1 MGAIFDALY
10 TFWNQIV
17 YAISNIRFF
26 DIIDIIA
33 IAWIIYKAIGFLL
46 ETRAGMLVK
55 GLSVIFGTYLL
66 ANLFKLTVV
75 SWLLSVI
82 VDSALVVMAIIF
94 QPEIRRMLEKVGHTK
109 LIGSKKYDDESD
121 WEILDRLDLGND
133 EDFVYIQKMI
143 SDNFTTD
150 VNFYWSDAVRDGAE
164 MWKMRED
171 GLADL
176 PEDLKNWIKYER
188 VRMSGKY
195 NMVTEAG
202 YASYEANLSME
213 DYREVQKNYTD
224 LAMKAIEKIG
234 REKIKELVEK

>member
-1 MGAIFDALY
+1 MGKVINYGTKFKFEWAEGKRSETDKYVGKELSFKEFIYIITKRHHEIA
-10 TFWNQIV
+10 
-17 YAISNIRFF
+17 SRNITE
-26 DIIDIIA
+26 
-33 IAWIIYKAIGFLL
+33 GFY
-46 ETRAGMLVK
+46 
-55 GLSVIFGTYLL
+55 GTYD
-66 ANLFKLTVV
+66 KHKCWV
-75 SWLLSVI
+75 
-82 VDSALVVMAIIF
+82 
-94 QPEIRRMLEKVGHTK
+94 
-109 LIGSKKYDDESD
+109 KYDDESD

>member
-1 MGAIFDALY
+1 MIRKRRITRMGKVINYGTKFKFEWAEGKRSETDKYVGKELSFKEFIYIITKRHHEIA
-10 TFWNQIV
+10 
-17 YAISNIRFF
+17 SRNITE
-26 DIIDIIA
+26 
-33 IAWIIYKAIGFLL
+33 GFY
-46 ETRAGMLVK
+46 
-55 GLSVIFGTYLL
+55 GTYD
-66 ANLFKLTVV
+66 KHKCWV
-75 SWLLSVI
+75 
-82 VDSALVVMAIIF
+82 
-94 QPEIRRMLEKVGHTK
+94 
-109 LIGSKKYDDESD
+109 KYDDESD

-176 PEDLKNWIKYER
+176 PEDLKNWIRYER

>member
-1 MGAIFDALY
+1 MGKVINYGTKFKFEWAEGKRSETDKYVGKELSFKEFIYIITKRHHEIA
-10 TFWNQIV
+10 
-17 YAISNIRFF
+17 SRNITE
-26 DIIDIIA
+26 
-33 IAWIIYKAIGFLL
+33 GFY
-46 ETRAGMLVK
+46 
-55 GLSVIFGTYLL
+55 GTYD
-66 ANLFKLTVV
+66 KHKCWV
-75 SWLLSVI
+75 
-82 VDSALVVMAIIF
+82 
-94 QPEIRRMLEKVGHTK
+94 
-109 LIGSKKYDDESD
+109 KYDDESD

-176 PEDLKNWIKYER
+176 PEDLKNWIRYER